1 MKTLFGAFISQLLAV
16 VDVGFDTD
24 ERLYA
29 FIFHRFIKVY
39 SAEHIAVIGDG
50 CGFDALFF

>member
-1 MKTLFGAFISQLLAV
+1 MKALLGAFVAQLLAV

-39 SAEHIAVIGDG
+39 SAEHIAVVGDG

>member
-1 MKTLFGAFISQLLAV
+1 MKALLGAFISQLLAV
-16 VDVGFDTD
+16 VDVGFDAD

-39 SAEHIAVIGDG
+39 RAKHVAVVGDS
-50 CGFDALFF
+50 CGFDALAL